1 MLEPILKISQFIAE
15 AFLHIWPYVIVTV
28 PLAVAVQMS
37 GASKYIK
44 RAFEARPLT
53 AVVLAT
59 VLGAF
64 SPFCSCGVIPVIA
77 SLLIS
82 GVPLAP
88 VMSFWIASPSMDPE
102 IFFLSVGMIGWE
114 LAIWRLAATLVL
126 SLGAGFITHMLM
138 QNGWLGQQILRTR
151 KVTKVES
158 TAELFKKGWQ
168 ALKNSFAPVAPAEH
182 PFPVAAAQSG
192 GQLQYAPVIAPLKSE
207 STTTRKA
214 GGLDFTAIGGKK
226 QGREVPQSLRVGP
239 GAKRPVWKT
248 QSAAGCSSCSTAIMP
263 VESPRPASVDILDT
277 PTPEGSCSSAT
288 QNCGCNSAI
297 NTFWQRL
304 FKETLSATTMVIK
317 FMALAFFLE
326 ALIIL
331 YVPQEWITAALGR
344 NNPMAIATAAV
355 LGVPTYTSSLTALPM
370 ISGLLT
376 QGMNP
381 AAALAFLI
389 AGPVTT
395 LPAMA
400 AVWPLVARRVFVLYV
415 SFALV
420 GAIIIGYLK
429 LIFG

>member
-1 MLEPILKISQFIAE
+1 MLESVLKISQVIVE
-15 AFLHIWPYVIVTV
+15 AVLHIWPYLVVTI

-126 SLGAGFITHMLM
+126 SLGAGFITHLLM
-138 QNGWLGQQILRTR
+138 ENGWLGEQILRTR
-151 KVTKVES
+151 KVTKVQS
-158 TAELFKKGWQ
+158 TVEFFKKSWQ
-168 ALKNSFAPVAPAEH
+168 AFKNILTPVSP
-182 PFPVAAAQSG
+182 SG
-192 GQLQYAPVIAPLKSE
+192 HSLPTATPHLRSQFQYAPVIAPVKSE
-207 STTTRKA
+207 
-214 GGLDFTAIGGKK
+214 
-226 QGREVPQSLRVGP
+226 
-239 GAKRPVWKT
+239 
-248 QSAAGCSSCSTAIMP
+248 SAAGCSSCSTAIIP
-263 VESPRPASVDILDT
+263 LESPPPARIEILNMPAHVDS
-277 PTPEGSCSSAT
+277 GCNSA
-288 QNCGCNSAI
+288 QDCGCNSASD
-297 NTFWQRL
+297 TFWQRL
-304 FKETLSATTMVIK
+304 LKETLNATTMMVK

-331 YVPQEWITAALGR
+331 YVPQEWITAALGQK
-344 NNPMAIATAAV
+344 NPMAIASAAI

-389 AGPVTT
+389 AGPTTT

-400 AVWPLVARRVFVLYV
+400 AVWPLVARRIFVLYV
-415 SFALV
+415 SFALA
-420 GAIIIGYLK
+420 GAVLMGYFYRLAT
-429 LIFG
+429 IWF

>member
-15 AFLHIWPYVIVTV
+15 AFLHIWPYVVVTI

-126 SLGAGFITHMLM
+126 SLGAGFITHLLM

-151 KVTKVES
+151 KVTKVQS
-158 TAELFKKGWQ
+158 TPELFKKGWQ
-168 ALKNSFAPVAPAEH
+168 ALKNSLAPVAPAAH
-182 PFPVAAAQSG
+182 SFPAAVSQSG
-192 GQLQYAPVIAPLKSE
+192 GQLHYAPVIAPLKSE
-207 STTTRKA
+207 S
-214 GGLDFTAIGGKK
+214 
-226 QGREVPQSLRVGP
+226 
-239 GAKRPVWKT
+239 
-248 QSAAGCSSCSTAIMP
+248 AAGCSSCSTAI
-263 VESPRPASVDILDT
+263 SPLKSPQPASVDILNT
-277 PTPEGSCSSAT
+277 PTHGDSCSSAA

-297 NTFWQRL
+297 DTFWQRL

-331 YVPQEWITAALGR
+331 YVPPEWITAALGR
-344 NNPMAIATAAV
+344 NNPMAIATAAI

-370 ISGLLT
+370 ISGLLA

-389 AGPVTT
+389 AGPITT

-415 SFALV
+415 SFSLV
-420 GAIIIGYLK
+420 GAVLMGYFYRMAA
-429 LIFG
+429 IWF

>member
-1 MLEPILKISQFIAE
+1 MITPILEISQFIIN
-15 AFLHIWPYVIVTV
+15 AFLHIWPYLLVTI
-28 PLAVAVQMS
+28 PLAVTVQMS

-53 AVVLAT
+53 AILLAT

-114 LAIWRLAATLVL
+114 LAIWRLAATLFL
-126 SLGAGFITHMLM
+126 SLGAGFITHMLV
-138 QNGWLGQQILRTR
+138 QNGWLGKEILRTHR
-151 KVTKVES
+151 VAKVQS
-158 TAELFKKGWQ
+158 TAALFKKRWRRIKGGITGAW
-168 ALKNSFAPVAPAEH
+168 ASGTLFPPVISNLKGRFQYAPMVAPAKSE
-182 PFPVAAAQSG
+182 AAAN
-192 GQLQYAPVIAPLKSE
+192 
-207 STTTRKA
+207 
-214 GGLDFTAIGGKK
+214 
-226 QGREVPQSLRVGP
+226 
-239 GAKRPVWKT
+239 
-248 QSAAGCSSCSTAIMP
+248 CSSCSSENTSFISPQPAIR
-263 VESPRPASVDILDT
+263 ELSNT
-277 PTPEGSCSSAT
+277 PFRGSSCGSEEQS
-288 QNCGCNSAI
+288 CGCDGTTG
-297 NTFWQRL
+297 TFRQRL
-304 FKETLSATTMVIK
+304 FKETLSATAMVVK

-331 YVPQEWITAALGR
+331 YIPEEWITTALGQK
-344 NNPMAIATAAV
+344 NPLAIATAAI

-389 AGPVTT
+389 AGPTTT

-400 AVWPLVARRVFVLYV
+400 AVWPLVARRVFVIYV
-415 SFALV
+415 SFALF
-420 GAIIIGYLK
+420 GAVLMGYLYDI
-429 LIFG
+429 LPTLP

>member
-15 AFLHIWPYVIVTV
+15 AFLHIWPYVVVTI

-126 SLGAGFITHMLM
+126 SLSAGFITHLLM

-151 KVTKVES
+151 KVSKVQS
-158 TAELFKKGWQ
+158 TADLFKKGWQ
-168 ALKNSFAPVAPAEH
+168 ALQNSRAPAEPAGDSFTTAVSH
-182 PFPVAAAQSG
+182 SR
-192 GQLQYAPVIAPLKSE
+192 GQLQYAPVIAPLKLE
-207 STTTRKA
+207 ST
-214 GGLDFTAIGGKK
+214 
-226 QGREVPQSLRVGP
+226 
-239 GAKRPVWKT
+239 
-248 QSAAGCSSCSTAIMP
+248 AGCNSCSTAI
-263 VESPRPASVDILDT
+263 SPLKSPQPASVDILNT
-277 PTPEGSCSSAT
+277 PIDGDSCSSAA

-297 NTFWQRL
+297 DTFWQRL

-331 YVPQEWITAALGR
+331 YVPQEWITAALGQK
-344 NNPMAIATAAV
+344 NPMAIATAAV
-355 LGVPTYTSSLTALPM
+355 LGVPTYTSSLAALPM

-389 AGPVTT
+389 AGPITT

-415 SFALV
+415 SFSLV
-420 GAIIIGYLK
+420 GAVLMGYFYRMAA
-429 LIFG
+429 IWF